1 MISIKS
7 RTLFAPKI
15 LYKKSSPRSV
25 ARGEWN
31 MTDGQHFCEEGTL
44 EDWSFVSISYRNNYG
59 FDKVKKAVADFL
71 KVAEASGIKVKKVAN
86 SPEQLVIRHVNDES
100 LKTRLKKYRDTNKVK
115 FLLVVLPSKD
125 IPLYNRIK
133 RIGDIELGIPTVCV
147 IYSKF
152 CDNGA
157 TDRSGEPK
165 VTQTYANVALK
176 VNLKLGGIN
185 HQVDGPDLGIINQ
198 NKTMVVGIDVTHP
211 SPGSEEGCPSVAAM
225 VASKDEKLGQW
236 PAVLSL
242 QYLTNLTRLE
252 PSEREAANRK
262 LDPRQ
267 EMVSEI
273 ASMLQSRL
281 KVWQDNHKQAL
292 PENILIYRDGVSEGQ
307 YEAVLEEELKPMEE
321 KCKELYHP
329 LAPPRITLIVVAKR
343 HHTRF
348 FTVNNKDSDVKGSP
362 RNGTVVDSGVTDDRI
377 WDFFLQS
384 HTPLQGTARP
394 GHYIVLKN
402 QIFTKGSDGPIRCK
416 NIADAVEG
424 ITYNLCWLYGR
435 ATKSVSYCP
444 AAYYADRA
452 CDRARCYLSR
462 FFDRDTMDAGAQG
475 ATREHVTVHKDLKD
489 SMFYI

>member
-1 MISIKS
+1 MIGVKG
-7 RTLFAPKI
+7 RTLFPPKI
-15 LYKKSSPRSV
+15 RYKDSGPDSV
-25 ARGEWN
+25 KKGEWN
-31 MTDGQHFCEEGTL
+31 MTKGQKFCEEGTL
-44 EDWSFVSISYRNNYG
+44 EDWSFVSVSYRNNHD
-59 FDKVKKAVADFL
+59 FEKIKNAVAKFL
-71 KVAEASGIKVKKVAN
+71 TVAKASGIKVKKDPI
-86 SPEQLVIRHVNDES
+86 SPEQLIIHHVNDES
-100 LKTRLKKYRDTNKVK
+100 LKTRLEKYRDTNKVR
-115 FLLVVLPSKD
+115 FLLVVLPGKD
-125 IPLYNRIK
+125 IPLYSRIK
-133 RIGDIELGIPTVCV
+133 RIGDVELGISTVCV
-147 IYSKF
+147 INDNF
-152 CDNGA
+152 CDTRN
-157 TDRSGEPK
+157 R

-185 HQVDGPDLGIINQ
+185 HKVTGENLGIINEK
-198 NKTMVVGIDVTHP
+198 KTMVVGIDVTHP

-242 QYLTNLTRLE
+242 QYLKRIE
-252 PSEREAANRK
+252 PGRREAARK
-262 LDPRQ
+262 ELDPRQ

-281 KVWQDNHKQAL
+281 KVWQASHSQAL

-307 YEAVLEEELKPMEE
+307 YEAVLEKELKPMEA

-329 LAPPRITLIVVAKR
+329 LKPPSITLIVVAKR

-348 FTVNNKDSDVKGSP
+348 FTVNSGDTESRGNPK
-362 RNGTVVDSGVTDDRI
+362 NGTVVDSGVTDSRI

-384 HTPLQGTARP
+384 HTPIQGTARP
-394 GHYIVLKN
+394 GHYVVLKN
-402 QIFTKGSDGPIRCK
+402 QIFTDAADGPGGCK

-435 ATKSVSYCP
+435 ATRSVSYCP

-462 FFDRDTMDAGAQG
+462 FFDRDAMDAGAQG
-475 ATREHVTVHKDLKD
+475 ATSQHVEINRRIRD